1 MNSVRERVLRENV
14 TRLASAIAPTPVLRM
29 PAVPVTRE
37 ASPALLLFV
46 DGDSI
51 TAHANHLVDRL
62 LVVRLAVVARGADAF
77 DVADQALV
85 AAHAAMLADPN
96 LGGLAIAVREI
107 DCEWEFDDADAGAV
121 ALPARYEIRYRK
133 VSKDR
138 KLIFVEYTYSAS
150 YRIPGLKTE
159 EWRHPVTDNRLE
171 LVPYQDEYR
180 IVAGM

>member
-1 MNSVRERVLRENV
+1 MNSVRERVLREV
-14 TRLASAIAPTPVLRM
+14 VARLSSAIAPIPVLRM

-62 LVVRLAVVARGADAF
+62 LIVRLAVVARGTDAF

-85 AAHAAMLADPN
+85 AAHAALLLEPN
-96 LGGLAIAVREI
+96 LSGLAIAVREI

-121 ALPARYEIRYRK
+121 MLPARYEIRYR
-133 VSKDR
+133 
-138 KLIFVEYTYSAS
+138 THA
-150 YRIPGLKTE
+150 
-159 EWRHPVTDNRLE
+159 TDLT
-171 LVPYQDEYR
+171 QT
-180 IVAGM
+180 G